1 MHHTFDSGSKLILV
15 RLTNIS
21 ATARSIAP
29 SVTVL
34 MNLIVTHQT
43 GTLPTE
49 WKKSLI
55 VPRPKSST
63 ATTPNDYRPISL
75 FDYSEQSVGMACSS
89 YYFGPSPYYAPS
101 LKLSMGLQPV
111 KSTVTALLSTV
122 DNWLIMLDEGR
133 EIAAFFFFDLRKA
146 FDSVPHKVL
155 MEATTDCMV

>member
-1 MHHTFDSGSKLILV
+1 MSLSTLETAKATGLDK
-15 RLTNIS
+15 IS
-21 ATARSIAP
+21 AHMLKATARSIAP

-34 MNLIVTHQT
+34 MNLTLQT

-55 VPRPKSST
+55 VPIPKSLT
-63 ATTPNDYRPISL
+63 ATTPNDYWPISL
-75 FDYSEQSVGMACSS
+75 FDYSEQSAGTGCSS

-101 LKLSMGLQPV
+101 LKFSMELQPV

-133 EIAAFFFFDLRKA
+133 EIAAIFFRPTKGI
-146 FDSVPHKVL
+146 
-155 MEATTDCMV
+155 